1 MKINRNI
8 LNTMHSIAMKL
19 SNKKSYT
26 ECDIKAL
33 ISTDS
38 SNIDLEIRGYNDYA
52 GNVQYI
58 GCISDENISTQVS
71 ITDSV
76 IEYNSILSHDDPYTF
91 ESSLNINNSILL
103 LEDLFHTNIYETSCT
118 TKDGVLKSQYKV
130 KNNKSID
137 IMCINKDDRSVD
149 YEEDRCYVIDIIN
162 AIIDHVESNYIV
174 SKIEI
179 AYILDFNHIKVWIVY
194 SPKENED
201 IILWSSILLDID
213 YVNEYD
219 YSPNITV
226 VEDKFTTPI
235 FCMNRT
241 RGEFSLIFDTDGKS
255 RACINMIIPNKIK
268 NTKIPFFAHLSP
280 SDCYIEITSDDAVDT
295 EMSNQF
301 DCPIDLE
308 DLCVLTVQI
317 EK

>member
-8 LNTMHSIAMKL
+8 LNTLHSIAMKL
-19 SNKKSYT
+19 STKKSYT

-33 ISTDS
+33 ISTAS
-38 SNIDLEIRGYNDYA
+38 SSVDFEIRGYNDDN
-52 GNVQYI
+52 GDVQYI

-91 ESSLNINNSILL
+91 ESSLNINNSIIL
-103 LEDLFHTNIYETSCT
+103 LEDLFHKNVYDASCI
-118 TKDGVLKSQYKV
+118 TKDGILKSQYKV

-149 YEEDRCYVIDIIN
+149 YEEDRRHMVDIIN
-162 AIIDHVESNYIV
+162 TVIDHIKSNYIV
-174 SKIEI
+174 SKIGIEYKLGI
-179 AYILDFNHIKVWIVY
+179 NHILVWIAY

-201 IILWSSILLDID
+201 IKLWSSISLKIN
-213 YVNEYD
+213 YANEYN
-219 YSPNITV
+219 YPSNIIV
-226 VEDKFTTPI
+226 VENKITTPI
-235 FCMNRT
+235 FHINRT
-241 RGEFSLIFDTDGKS
+241 RAEFSFILDTGGESK
-255 RACINMIIPNKIK
+255 ACNMIIPNKIK
-268 NTKIPFFAHLSP
+268 NTNIPFFAHLSP
-280 SDCYIEITSDDAVDT
+280 SGCYIEITSDEAVDT
-295 EMSNQF
+295 DTSNQF

>member
-33 ISTDS
+33 ISTAS
-38 SNIDLEIRGYNDYA
+38 SSVDFEIRGYNDDN
-52 GNVQYI
+52 GDVRYI

-76 IEYNSILSHDDPYTF
+76 IEYNSVLSHDDPYTF
-91 ESSLNINNSILL
+91 ESSLNINNSIIL
-103 LEDLFHTNIYETSCT
+103 LEDLFHKNVYETSCT

-149 YEEDRCYVIDIIN
+149 YEENRCHMIDIIN
-162 AIIDHVESNYIV
+162 TLIDRIESNYIV

-179 AYILDFNHIKVWIVY
+179 EYKPDIDHIVVWIAY

-201 IILWSSILLDID
+201 IILWSSISLIID
-213 YVNEYD
+213 YSNEYD
-219 YSPNITV
+219 CSSNIV
-226 VEDKFTTPI
+226 VTENKITTPI
-235 FCMNRT
+235 FYMNRT
-241 RGEFSLIFDTDGKS
+241 RAEFSLIFDTGGKS
-255 RACINMIIPNKIK
+255 NTRNMIIPNQLK
-268 NTKIPFFAHLSP
+268 NTKIPFFAYLS
-280 SDCYIEITSDDAVDT
+280 SSSCYIEITSDDKVDEET
-295 EMSNQF
+295 SKDF
-301 DCPIDLE
+301 DCPIDFE
-308 DLCVLTVQI
+308 DLLVLAVQF